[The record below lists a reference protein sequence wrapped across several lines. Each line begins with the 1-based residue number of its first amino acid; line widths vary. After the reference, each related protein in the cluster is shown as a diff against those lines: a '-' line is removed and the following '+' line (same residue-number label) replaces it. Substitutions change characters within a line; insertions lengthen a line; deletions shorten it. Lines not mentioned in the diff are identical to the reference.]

1 MEKSLARL
9 QKVKY
14 RVNIWLNNS
23 FPRFIPIALL
33 FTVEK
38 LKQPKIPSM
47 DEFLKCGLF
56 IYRNII
62 QQEKEV
68 LIHATIW
75 MKLENI
81 MRSKQ
86 WKGKQAT
93 YYSIPLTLNV
103 ENRQIDRNRK

>member
-62 QQEKEV
+62 QQ
-68 LIHATIW
+68 
-75 MKLENI
+75 
-81 MRSKQ
+81 
-86 WKGKQAT
+86 WKGGADTCNNMDETWKHYA
-93 YYSIPLTLNV
+93 
-103 ENRQIDRNRK
+103 K